1 MAASVGASVAL
12 VHKYFGT
19 KGALYLEVVRAAI
32 DGLVARQVEADTM
45 LGSGAGPR
53 CRVARSVEVYLDFV
67 ASAPEGW
74 AAPLSSPHEG
84 FPEAAELRAK
94 ARARY
99 VEMLRAVLGLSPSS
113 ATDQALYGY
122 LGYVDSACLAWA
134 GAGCVAGERAA
145 LVRGC
150 LGALYGALGALD
162 GPGTAA

>member
-1 MAASVGASVAL
+1 M
-12 VHKYFGT
+12 HKYFGT

-32 DGLVARQVEADTM
+32 DGLMASQLEADAA
-45 LGSGAGPR
+45 LGSGASAGR
-53 CRVARSVEVYLDFV
+53 RVARWVEVYLDFV

-74 AAPLSSPHEG
+74 AAPLRSPHEG

-99 VEMLRAVLGLSPSS
+99 VEMLRAVMGLRLSS

-122 LGYVDSACLAWA
+122 LGYMDSACLAWA
-134 GAGCVAGERAA
+134 SAGCVAGERAA

-150 LGALYGALGALD
+150 LGALYGALEALD
-162 GPGTAA
+162 TPGTAA